1 MSIEDGP
8 GDTLSPSE
16 GLDSDEVRNDDG
28 DEVVDPPEG
37 WSGADRFG
45 TTQREEQ
52 EGESLDQRLAEEEPD
67 VAPAEPLERPV
78 AAMPD
83 DELTEDVVDEVVDG
97 DAAVAG
103 GGGKHACLAQHL
115 LARNREARR
124 GGRGC
129 HRRGLARRSRA
140 DRRQSRGRRLPLP
153 DRRVSRAVRT
163 CRSRHGGR
171 RTAVGM
177 SAGALAV
184 MIICYE

>member
-67 VAPAEPLERPV
+67 VAPPEPLERPV

-83 DELTEDVVDEVVDG
+83 DELTEDIVDEVYDG
-97 DAAVAG
+97 G
-103 GGGKHACLAQHL
+103 RKHAELVEGVIVEDS
-115 LARNREARR
+115 RVDR
-124 GGRGC
+124 G
-129 HRRGLARRSRA
+129 
-140 DRRQSRGRRLPLP
+140 QI
-153 DRRVSRAVRT
+153 
-163 CRSRHGGR
+163 GGSPEDGESLFP
-171 RTAVGM
+171 V
-177 SAGALAV
+177 V
-184 MIICYE
+184 E

>member
-67 VAPAEPLERPV
+67 VAPPEPLERPV

-83 DELTEDVVDEVVDG
+83 DELTEDIVDEVYDGGGDTAVYDGGGDTAVYDGGRDTAVVDG
-97 DAAVAG
+97 G
-103 GGGKHACLAQHL
+103 RKHAELVEGVIVEDS
-115 LARNREARR
+115 RVDR
-124 GGRGC
+124 G
-129 HRRGLARRSRA
+129 
-140 DRRQSRGRRLPLP
+140 QI
-153 DRRVSRAVRT
+153 
-163 CRSRHGGR
+163 GGSPEDGESLFP
-171 RTAVGM
+171 V
-177 SAGALAV
+177 V
-184 MIICYE
+184 E

>member
-67 VAPAEPLERPV
+67 VAPPEPLERPV

-83 DELTEDVVDEVVDG
+83 DELTEDIVDEVYD
-97 DAAVAG
+97 G
-103 GGGKHACLAQHL
+103 GGDTAVYDGGGDTAVYDGGRKHAELVEGVIVEDS
-115 LARNREARR
+115 RVDR
-124 GGRGC
+124 G
-129 HRRGLARRSRA
+129 
-140 DRRQSRGRRLPLP
+140 QI
-153 DRRVSRAVRT
+153 
-163 CRSRHGGR
+163 GGSPEDGESLFP
-171 RTAVGM
+171 V
-177 SAGALAV
+177 V
-184 MIICYE
+184 E

>member
-67 VAPAEPLERPV
+67 VEPAEPLDKPV
-78 AAMPD
+78 AATPA
-83 DELTEDVVDEVVDG
+83 DELTEDVDEVIDDATTGAPEDSKLADEVDG
-97 DAAVAG
+97 VIVQDSRVD
-103 GGGKHACLAQHL
+103 
-115 LARNREARR
+115 R
-124 GGRGC
+124 GQI
-129 HRRGLARRSRA
+129 S
-140 DRRQSRGRRLPLP
+140 
-153 DRRVSRAVRT
+153 
-163 CRSRHGGR
+163 
-171 RTAVGM
+171 
-177 SAGALAV
+177 GAPEDGESIFPIV
-184 MIICYE
+184 E

>member
-1 MSIEDGP
+1 MSIEDGA

-16 GLDSDEVRNDDG
+16 GLDADEVRNDDG

-83 DELTEDVVDEVVDG
+83 DELTEDIVDDGGDTAVVDG
-97 DAAVAG
+97 GGDTAVDG
-103 GGGKHACLAQHL
+103 GRKHAEVVEGVIVEDS
-115 LARNREARR
+115 RVDR
-124 GGRGC
+124 GQIDGSPEDGES
-129 HRRGLARRSRA
+129 LF
-140 DRRQSRGRRLPLP
+140 P
-153 DRRVSRAVRT
+153 VV
-163 CRSRHGGR
+163 
-171 RTAVGM
+171 
-177 SAGALAV
+177 
-184 MIICYE
+184 E

>member
-52 EGESLDQRLAEEEPD
+52 EGESLGQRLAEEEPD
-67 VAPAEPLERPV
+67 VAPPEPLERPV

-83 DELTEDVVDEVVDG
+83 DELTEDIVDEVYDGGGDTAVYDGGGDTAVYDGGGDTAVYDGGRDTAVVDG
-97 DAAVAG
+97 G
-103 GGGKHACLAQHL
+103 RKHAELVEGVIVEDS
-115 LARNREARR
+115 RVDR
-124 GGRGC
+124 GQIDGSPEDGES
-129 HRRGLARRSRA
+129 LF
-140 DRRQSRGRRLPLP
+140 P
-153 DRRVSRAVRT
+153 VV
-163 CRSRHGGR
+163 
-171 RTAVGM
+171 
-177 SAGALAV
+177 
-184 MIICYE
+184 E

>member
-52 EGESLDQRLAEEEPD
+52 EGESLDQRLAEEDPD

-103 GGGKHACLAQHL
+103 GGGKHAEVVEGVIVEDS
-115 LARNREARR
+115 RVDR
-124 GGRGC
+124 GQIDGSPEDGDS
-129 HRRGLARRSRA
+129 LF
-140 DRRQSRGRRLPLP
+140 PI
-153 DRRVSRAVRT
+153 V
-163 CRSRHGGR
+163 
-171 RTAVGM
+171 
-177 SAGALAV
+177 
-184 MIICYE
+184 E